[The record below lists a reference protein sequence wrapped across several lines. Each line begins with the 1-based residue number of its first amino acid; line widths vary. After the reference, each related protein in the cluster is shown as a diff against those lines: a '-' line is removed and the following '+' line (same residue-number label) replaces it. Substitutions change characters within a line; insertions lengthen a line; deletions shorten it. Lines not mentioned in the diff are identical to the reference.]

1 MANVNVTSLL
11 DLIITSFVLL
21 SSIIF
26 RISSTLIVVLPSDT
40 STIVLLE
47 SWSGADGFSS
57 PGLSVGLSVGFSVGF
72 SSGFSDG
79 LSVVLSPA
87 DLAVNVSLSA
97 IHSTL

>member
-57 PGLSVGLSVGFSVGF
+57 PGFSVGFSVGF
-72 SSGFSDG
+72 SIGFSVGFSVGFSGFSTVLLTG
-79 LSVVLSPA
+79 L
-87 DLAVNVSLSA
+87 
-97 IHSTL
+97 